1 MDESTHISR
10 VQTLDGRTWELLV
23 VEHQEAVFRLAY
35 LLLGDAHEA
44 EDVAQET
51 FLRAFNARER
61 FDSTRP
67 ARPWLLRIT
76 ADLASNRRRSLGR
89 YLATLRR
96 FGQAVPHITPD
107 VSQSSQEQANARELW
122 QAVRTLKQA
131 DQEVI
136 YLRYFLELSEAELAQ
151 ALGVAQGTVKSRLHR
166 ALSRLRA
173 IIERDY
179 LDDR

>member
-1 MDESTHISR
+1 
-10 VQTLDGRTWELLV
+10 
-23 VEHQEAVFRLAY
+23 
-35 LLLGDAHEA
+35 
-44 EDVAQET
+44 
-51 FLRAFNARER
+51 
-61 FDSTRP
+61 
-67 ARPWLLRIT
+67 
-76 ADLASNRRRSLGR
+76 
-89 YLATLRR
+89 
-96 FGQAVPHITPD
+96 
-107 VSQSSQEQANARELW
+107 LW